1 MKPIFLIFGLSL
13 LLPLAR
19 AATWFEEM
27 EIGPSWAS
35 TFRDHYQGEERIA
48 ALKGLLVDLGQR
60 QHHALFDTETLRW
73 VVGYQGF
80 VQWGG
85 TPWTGEHGKLV
96 TLQDQ
101 KPIFITPAVSGYAD
115 VSGSFEDKRPIP
127 GHGNLPVSHGRYLGY
142 YKHQNDIIISHEVL
156 GAKILESCRWNNNS
170 MQRHWQVG
178 SRKNDLRVF
187 LAEESGAFSIS
198 ADGKQA
204 KSPQGLQAALVSN
217 TPGVKFALRQG
228 HPNQLILHIPAGAS
242 TALVQVAFARDHD
255 VKTSALLTLQD
266 LTQGGPPRYQ
276 EFVSTVGTQGQA
288 SEGSAW
294 AVDAIT
300 LPENNPW
307 KSNLRF
313 GGFDFLDDNTA
324 VLSTWNGDVWKVSG
338 FQKDLSQ
345 LRWRRI
351 ASGLFESLGLKV
363 VKGIIYVNGRDQ
375 ITRLHDLN
383 GDEEMDYYEAFNRDV
398 IITSN
403 FHEFTFDLQ
412 TDVEGNFYFCKG
424 SPVKAGGR
432 GFDTIQPHHGIV
444 AKVSADGKKFEV
456 LATGLRAPGGLGV
469 GPKGQITTGENEG
482 TWQPCCKVNF
492 FTPSQA
498 PVFLGTEPSRHE
510 LCKERTFHEP
520 ICYLPMSVD
529 NSGGSQ
535 VWVPQGVDFGLGAG
549 ELIHLSYGQSS
560 LYRVMMDPVGE
571 VTQAA
576 VTKIPVSLQS
586 SAMRARFHP
595 DGSLFVLGFRG
606 WQTNAPTHCAFQ
618 RIRFVKE
625 KPNLLVKSQQ
635 HTSKGVVL
643 HFDQELDEELANDPT
658 SYAVERWNYVRGPQY
673 GSGEFSVDQPD
684 EKALATALQSETHKT
699 RVHDSVEVLTAKLGK
714 DGKSVELELKG
725 MKPCMTL
732 KIAYDLENVDGDVMI
747 GETYSTIKALR

>member
-13 LLPLAR
+13 VLPLAR

-27 EIGPSWAS
+27 EIGPSWAN
-35 TFRDHYQGEERIA
+35 TFRDHYQGQERIA

-73 VVGYQGF
+73 VVGYAGF

-101 KPIFITPAVSGYAD
+101 KPIFITPSVSGYAD
-115 VSGSFEDKRPIP
+115 ALGSFEDKRPIP

-142 YKHQNDIIISHEVL
+142 YKHQNDIIISQEVL
-156 GAKILESCRWNNNS
+156 GAKILESCRWSNDS
-170 MQRHWQVG
+170 MQRHWQLG
-178 SRKNDLRVF
+178 SRKNDLQVF

-204 KSPQGLQAALVSN
+204 KSPQGLQAALVSD
-217 TPGVKFALRQG
+217 TPGAKFALRQD

-242 TALVQVAFARDHD
+242 TALVQVAFARDHEA
-255 VKTSALLTLQD
+255 KTSALFTLQD
-266 LTQGGPPRYQ
+266 LTKGGSPRYQ
-276 EFVSTVGTQGQA
+276 QLVSTVGTQGQP

-294 AVDAIT
+294 AVDAIS
-300 LPENNPW
+300 LPQNNPW

-363 VKGIIYVNGRDQ
+363 VKGVIYVNGRDQ

-412 TDVEGNFYFCKG
+412 TDAEGNFYFCKG

-456 LATGLRAPGGLGV
+456 IATGLRAPGGLGV

-492 FTPSQA
+492 FTQSQA

-510 LCKERTFHEP
+510 LCKDRTFHEP

-560 LYRVMMDPVGE
+560 LYRVMMDSVGD

-606 WQTNAPTHCAFQ
+606 WQTNAPTPCAFQ

-643 HFDQELDEELANDPT
+643 HFDQELEEELANDPT

-684 EKALATALQSETHKT
+684 EKALAAALQSETHKT
-699 RVHDSVEVLTAKLGK
+699 RVHDTVEVLSAKLGK